1 MFRKTYDSLS
11 MAVHVELLADADKLC
26 LKTWMQTDKM
36 EYDFLLKYN
45 DQFSNAWKL
54 NALGSMDHDRPLNRY
69 TLDEGLAGK
78 KLYEEKEEDQVPI
91 VVNHVERSLDIPHSP
106 DHMEFPP
113 EVQGIYHRYLP
124 CGRIMGKAYLGS
136 QLLPGIPKP
145 YRAKYEKK
153 LKDKFF
159 VGNSYSWIDITDPS
173 MSGGEKTDGSCWVIG
188 IDYNGFTRPAFNA
201 TSREKDTKAHPLRSA
216 RQYGAPACLFVYQP
230 FADTPLNECSI
241 TLKYNKGYG
250 FSTNLD
256 GWVDGT
262 TELEMFSGSGKNK
275 GKSYNYV
282 GQLHEAF
289 PNFTVTS
296 GGESISADG
305 TDTVKFK
312 MTDSD
317 GKAIKKEVTLYLES
331 TGGYL
336 PKTRLETDANG
347 IGEFKVQALGLESG
361 DMFKIKIGF
370 RNFTGM
376 TDVEYTVS

>member
-1 MFRKTYDSLS
+1 
-11 MAVHVELLADADKLC
+11 
-26 LKTWMQTDKM
+26 
-36 EYDFLLKYN
+36 
-45 DQFSNAWKL
+45 
-54 NALGSMDHDRPLNRY
+54 
-69 TLDEGLAGK
+69 
-78 KLYEEKEEDQVPI
+78 
-91 VVNHVERSLDIPHSP
+91 
-106 DHMEFPP
+106 
-113 EVQGIYHRYLP
+113 
-124 CGRIMGKAYLGS
+124 
-136 QLLPGIPKP
+136 
-145 YRAKYEKK
+145 
-153 LKDKFF
+153 
-159 VGNSYSWIDITDPS
+159 
-173 MSGGEKTDGSCWVIG
+173 
-188 IDYNGFTRPAFNA
+188 
-201 TSREKDTKAHPLRSA
+201 
-216 RQYGAPACLFVYQP
+216 
-230 FADTPLNECSI
+230 
-241 TLKYNKGYG
+241 
-250 FSTNLD
+250 
-256 GWVDGT
+256 
-262 TELEMFSGSGKNK
+262 MFSGSGKKK

-289 PNFTVTS
+289 PNFVVTS